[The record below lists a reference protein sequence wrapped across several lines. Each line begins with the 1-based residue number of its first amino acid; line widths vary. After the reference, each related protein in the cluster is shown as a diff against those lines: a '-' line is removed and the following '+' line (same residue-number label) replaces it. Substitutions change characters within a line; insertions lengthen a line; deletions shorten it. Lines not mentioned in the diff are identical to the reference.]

1 MHRWPVCLT
10 AAIGKWFPEPFF
22 FRLFQTPKGRQYRRE
37 EAGCLP
43 PISGGKGPRNFFEKN
58 SIFLKKRLAIWIPL
72 WYNTFRQVITA

>member
-43 PISGGKGPRNFFEKN
+43 PISGGKRPAKLFSKKFDFFEKKACN
-58 SIFLKKRLAIWIPL
+58 LDS
-72 WYNTFRQVITA
+72 VVV